1 MKKALRG
8 NANTARCGGVKKFRP
23 TADPFPGARDG
34 QNLISWRRSLPL
46 PITQFGEDQ
55 CTQFRVIVVRKHTN
69 PHTDS
74 GDYNTLGRS
83 LARCNQYVVFFIG
96 RYLYKRCSDV

>member
-46 PITQFGEDQ
+46 PITQFGEYR
-55 CTQFRVIVVRKHTN
+55 CTQFRVIVVRDPQTNTQTHTRTAAITI
-69 PHTDS
+69 H
-74 GDYNTLGRS
+74 
-83 LARCNQYVVFFIG
+83 LAAA
-96 RYLYKRCSDV
+96 